1 MPPRSKKQPSLSI
14 RGVVRAQNQAYALVR
29 DGIPSDQIESFRAHI
44 KSIVQSVEQICEKY
58 HTDPDQLPPR
68 TFRAYQSL
76 KSYLELELPQ
86 PPKTVVRK
94 PGLIKTP
101 QGHPLRLRGLMAFC
115 QAIQDQFN
123 LLIKQPGSHNQV
135 FEQPWQVLDNIPLLP
150 VFQEIHTAISN
161 INQIAQK
168 EKRQLTSL
176 SARSLRAYQWLSFVS
191 VPENLQA
198 HLLALSQIDQINT
211 SFSRSNNKLTQ
222 SKYPQLK
229 VEFFHIP
236 GLYRSQQHGPIVK
249 LVAHEGF
256 IFSPL
261 PVLESLVNLAYHK
274 QTAKSRA
281 TIRDFADSY
290 VFIQSARALAALKVE
305 HNVQSNGSY
314 QDLLKIFNR
323 VNARYF
329 SNQLQPPRLSWS
341 STPTFR
347 KYGHYQPSTDSL
359 VLSASLD
366 DASIPDYVLDF
377 AMYHELL
384 HKHLGVTVSKNRRIA
399 HHTTFRK
406 LEAQF
411 PQYEQAMRYLDQ
423 MGRRIKKKKTKK
435 TFSR

>member
-1 MPPRSKKQPSLSI
+1 MPSRSKKQPSLYI

-29 DGIPSDQIESFRAHI
+29 DGIPSDQIEPFRAHI
-44 KSIVQSVEQICEKY
+44 KSIIQSVEKICGKY
-58 HTDPDQLPPR
+58 QTDPDQLPPR

-76 KSYLELELPQ
+76 KSFLELELPQ
-86 PPKTVVRK
+86 PPKKVVRK

-101 QGHPLRLRGLMAFC
+101 QGQTLRLRGLIAFC

-123 LLIKQPGSHNQV
+123 LLIKQTGNHNQV
-135 FEQPWQVLDNIPLLP
+135 FEQPWQILDNIPFLP
-150 VFQEIHTAISN
+150 VFQEIHTAISSL
-161 INQIAQK
+161 NQIAQK
-168 EKRQLTSL
+168 ENRQIANLP
-176 SARSLRAYQWLSFVS
+176 APSLRAYQWLSFVS

-198 HLLALSQIDQINT
+198 HLLALSQIYQIFTN
-211 SFSRSNNKLTQ
+211 FSQSNKELTK
-222 SKYPQLK
+222 SKHPQLE

-236 GLYRSQQHGPIVK
+236 GLYRSQQHGPNLK

-256 IFSPL
+256 IFSPF
-261 PVLESLVNLAYHK
+261 PVLESLVNLVYHK
-274 QTAKSRA
+274 QAAKSRA

-290 VFIQSARALAALKVE
+290 DFMQYARALASLKVE
-305 HNVQSNGSY
+305 NNTQSNGSH

-329 SNQLQPPRLSWS
+329 SNQLQPPQLSWS

-347 KYGHYQPSTDSL
+347 KFGHYQPSTDSL

-366 DASIPDYVLDF
+366 DAKIPDYVLDF

-384 HKHLGVTVSKNRRIA
+384 HKQLGVTKSNNRRIS
-399 HHTTFRK
+399 HHSTFRK

-411 PQYEQAMRYLDQ
+411 PQYELAMRYLDQ

-435 TFSR
+435 